1 MKEIIR
7 TNTFYFYPL
16 HVISTCSAREKDR
29 DITER
34 ERGENMARDL
44 SSLAFAFARFIQRE
58 SHRRRFPL
66 SQEHRAARRRH
77 GLDVNSGPRR
87 RSFTR
92 NNRRRGD
99 ARHSN
104 HPVHQAGTSAPVATN
119 VTGPGTPPTAFSIPP
134 MEWLVAGP
142 SAPFLGEEDL
152 LPWQA
157 LPPLPPYCL
166 QHLPCLAHTGA
177 TPGLPSPMPSDEIP
191 EHFFPPG
198 YGPIPELPSPTPAAE
213 ELHGTPIPDLPS
225 PTPPAAETGNYPGVP
240 NLNLVIKVEEEEI
253 EGHGSSSTPPPPPS
267 SAALP
272 LPPTPPTEARR
283 ILRQF
288 AAAMAQNRAAVR
300 GAWSPAA
307 LGLAGAPGESS
318 SGRSLAAAQAAPD
331 REEDGHRSG
340 EPTWRGVVHQIE

>member
-1 MKEIIR
+1 
-7 TNTFYFYPL
+7 
-16 HVISTCSAREKDR
+16 
-29 DITER
+29 
-34 ERGENMARDL
+34 MAGDL

-58 SHRRRFPL
+58 SHRRRFPR

-77 GLDVNSGPRR
+77 GLGVNSGPRR

-104 HPVHQAGTSAPVATN
+104 HPVHQAGTSAPAAAN
-119 VTGPGTPPTAFSIPP
+119 VTGPGTTPTAFSIPP

-142 SAPFLGEEDL
+142 SAPFLGEEEL

-157 LPPLPPYCL
+157 PPPLPPYCL
-166 QHLPCLAHTGA
+166 QHLPCPAHTGA
-177 TPGLPSPMPSDEIP
+177 PPRLPSPTPSDELP

-213 ELHGTPIPDLPS
+213 EHHGTPTVPDLNMEVKVGEEEMEVHGS
-225 PTPPAAETGNYPGVP
+225 PLTPPAP
-240 NLNLVIKVEEEEI
+240 
-253 EGHGSSSTPPPPPS
+253 H
-267 SAALP
+267 
-272 LPPTPPTEARR
+272 LPPTPPPEARR

-288 AAAMAQNRAAVR
+288 AAAMAQNRAALR

-318 SGRSLAAAQAAPD
+318 SGWNSAARAAP
-331 REEDGHRSG
+331 EGVDGRHGEGRG
-340 EPTWRGVVHQIE
+340 EPAW